1 MLAFKGQ
8 VLWLRKGIS
17 MLKKI
22 KSKGKI
28 VLIVGL
34 IIAFG
39 LVFRVSLDKFFYKE
53 SSVALTPPIN
63 AKDKADRLIQSASQN
78 FFYHEF
84 DQAVGNYKKAI
95 LLFEKRKNFAR
106 AARIYESIGDT
117 YKFSRN
123 SEEAKN
129 AYLSAVEYHQ
139 KLHNK
144 IGEGRAM
151 KKMGEFYIESSEL
164 DEADRLIQTASQNFF
179 YHEFDQAIENYKKA
193 ILLFEKRKNFE
204 RAARMYESIG
214 DVHKFSR
221 SSKEAKS
228 AYLSAVEYHQKLHNK
243 IGEGR
248 AMKKMGEFY
257 MERSELDEAGKWF
270 GRAVMAVRDTKPHIA
285 KAKIYEAQG
294 HCFIKTEQISK
305 ALGAFQQAKYNFDK
319 TGYPLGYDNISPMIK
334 KLKRQQ
340 KSKGT

>member
-1 MLAFKGQ
+1 
-8 VLWLRKGIS
+8 
-17 MLKKI
+17 MLKN
-22 KSKGKI
+22 SSVQGKI

-39 LVFRVSLDKFFYKE
+39 LVFRASLDKFFYKE
-53 SSVALTPPIN
+53 SSVAITPPI
-63 AKDKADRLIQSASQN
+63 D
-78 FFYHEF
+78 
-84 DQAVGNYKKAI
+84 
-95 LLFEKRKNFAR
+95 AR
-106 AARIYESIGDT
+106 
-117 YKFSRN
+117 
-123 SEEAKN
+123 
-129 AYLSAVEYHQ
+129 
-139 KLHNK
+139 
-144 IGEGRAM
+144 
-151 KKMGEFYIESSEL
+151 

-179 YHEFDQAIENYKKA
+179 YHEFDQAVGNYKKA

-257 MERSELDEAGKWF
+257 MERSELDEAAKWF
-270 GRAVMAVRDTKPHIA
+270 GRAVMAVRDTKPHVA